1 MVGHGS
7 WLHKLF
13 GLKTLTS
20 CMFGLVTKLTDGIRS
35 VSSWI
40 ERSLAIETIVIE
52 LLVVTVEGLFTIVSA
67 IVAGV

>member
-13 GLKTLTS
+13 GLKKLTS
-20 CMFGLVTKLTDGIRS
+20 CMSRLVTKLIDGIRS

-40 ERSLAIETIVIE
+40 ERPLTIETIVIE